1 MSMRSFRSIIM
12 VATAVS
18 LFAAVGLA
26 LAERQLDPATA
37 DMQTEQTDLSGTYTG
52 TFNCEPAGVS
62 GETTLTITGN
72 QFTLSD
78 GKSGRIVASTT
89 RGYTAVALQFGDT
102 TAPSPG
108 AASTPPMIVS
118 LRARKSGDRLTLTT
132 VPGAKHVCSFRPA
145 GPASRAA
152 RRQRGS
158 RNMNANTSVNMNEN
172 MNTNANANTEVGEPD
187 MNTNATPSPTP

>member
-1 MSMRSFRSIIM
+1 MSKRIFRSIILS
-12 VATAVS
+12 ATAVS

-26 LAERQLDPATA
+26 LSERQQDPATA

-72 QFTLSD
+72 QFSLSD

-89 RGYTAVALQFGDT
+89 RGYTAVAMQFGET

-108 AASTPPMIVS
+108 EAFTPPIIVS

-145 GPASRAA
+145 GPVSRRS
-152 RRQRGS
+152 RRPRGS
-158 RNMNANTSVNMNEN
+158 RNTNISMNMNEN
-172 MNTNANANTEVGEPD
+172 NVNTGVEPDANA
-187 MNTNATPSPTP
+187 NATPSPTP